1 MKKTWIVICL
11 ILSFLIIYLLQSN
24 FFSWFN
30 ISGVKP
36 NLFVVLV
43 LVTGLFI
50 GRRAGILFGV
60 LFGISL
66 DFFISKS
73 IGISAVMLGIIGF
86 IGGYLDKSFSKDS
99 RITMITIIAITTFL
113 YEIGI
118 ITFNYFI
125 NGAQLPVLYVIK
137 TLIIELIYNSI
148 ITIIIY
154 PLIMKLGYRIE
165 ENFKDFDV
173 FEGIKAGL
181 EEALAYERGTA
192 SPETFARKNSEE

>member
-30 ISGVKP
+30 IAGVKP
-36 NLFVVLV
+36 NLFVILV
-43 LVTGLFI
+43 LMTGLFI
-50 GRRAGILFGV
+50 GKRAGIIFGILFG
-60 LFGISL
+60 LSL
-66 DFFISKS
+66 DFFIGKS

-86 IGGYLDKSFSKDS
+86 IGGYLDKNFSKDS
-99 RITMITIIAITTFL
+99 RITMITMITLTTFL

-125 NGAQLPVLYVIK
+125 NEAQIRVLYVIK

-148 ITIIIY
+148 VTIIIY

-165 ENFKDFDV
+165 ENFKENRILTRYF
-173 FEGIKAGL
+173 
-181 EEALAYERGTA
+181 
-192 SPETFARKNSEE
+192 

>member
-165 ENFKDFDV
+165 ENFKENRILTRYF
-173 FEGIKAGL
+173 
-181 EEALAYERGTA
+181 
-192 SPETFARKNSEE
+192 

>member
-125 NGAQLPVLYVIK
+125 NGAQLQILYVIK

-165 ENFKDFDV
+165 ENFKENRILTRYF
-173 FEGIKAGL
+173 
-181 EEALAYERGTA
+181 
-192 SPETFARKNSEE
+192 

>member
-36 NLFVVLV
+36 NLFVILV
-43 LVTGLFI
+43 LMTGLFI
-50 GRRAGILFGV
+50 GRRAGILFGI

-86 IGGYLDKSFSKDS
+86 VGGYLDKSFSKDS
-99 RITMITIIAITTFL
+99 RITMITMILITTFL

-125 NGAQLPVLYVIK
+125 NGSQLPTLYVIK

-165 ENFKDFDV
+165 ENFKENRILTRYF
-173 FEGIKAGL
+173 
-181 EEALAYERGTA
+181 
-192 SPETFARKNSEE
+192 

>member
-11 ILSFLIIYLLQSN
+11 ILSFLNIYLLQSN

-165 ENFKDFDV
+165 ENFKENRILTRYF
-173 FEGIKAGL
+173 
-181 EEALAYERGTA
+181 
-192 SPETFARKNSEE
+192 

>member
-30 ISGVKP
+30 IAGVKP

-43 LVTGLFI
+43 LIIGLFI
-50 GRRAGILFGV
+50 GKRAGIIFGTLFG
-60 LFGISL
+60 LSL
-66 DFFISKS
+66 DFFIGKS
-73 IGISAVMLGIIGF
+73 IGISSVMLGIIGF
-86 IGGYLDKSFSKDS
+86 IGGYLDKNFSKDS
-99 RITMITIIAITTFL
+99 RITMITMIAIVTFL

-125 NGAQLPVLYVIK
+125 NEAQIRLIYIIK

-165 ENFKDFDV
+165 ENFKENRILTRYF
-173 FEGIKAGL
+173 
-181 EEALAYERGTA
+181 
-192 SPETFARKNSEE
+192 